1 MIKKKKKKHVKIV
14 LLAKNKLNAV
24 EGLISKALI
33 DSNDTHDEFI
43 SVNNVLKKYDDI
55 KEEIKTSKDKYV

>member
-43 SVNNVLKKYDDI
+43 SVNNVLKKHDDI